1 MKYVDA
7 IGTDRRLLEN
17 YCNAHNEIS
26 IGIEIANKLMS
37 FLLANWMHFQYIDC
51 LIPFPTNLFLPTAS

>member
-37 FLLANWMHFQYIDC
+37 FLLAN
-51 LIPFPTNLFLPTAS
+51 